1 MMDWTA
7 WIGIGLAFM
16 GNLALLAYQAG
27 QINRKVDTIERDVS
41 NIQEELK
48 EYRPLSGDI
57 KVVKEVLQRVEVRFD
72 QLIERIYLEKK
83 KD

>member
-1 MMDWTA
+1 
-7 WIGIGLAFM
+7 M

-41 NIQEELK
+41 TIQEELK

-72 QLIERIYLEKK
+72 QLLDRIYSDKQ
-83 KD
+83 KDH